1 MAARI
6 EILRDFEPTRVT
18 RLRSAGTFF
27 WADLDV
33 GDIDIDRVAAAFGID
48 EDDTEPLRDFTPGG
62 SPARRIHVG
71 DELVV
76 FPFWCAADP
85 DAPPQE
91 DPGLFRVNVL
101 LHGDFLLTVH
111 RLEFDLPAA
120 AGFRRVPAGRTERYA
135 VYAALDG
142 MTNTVLET
150 VATLELAIGDLERSL
165 MEPGMRPK
173 GDDQE
178 MVRCLRKRLTEVRFR
193 IGPERALFERV
204 GEEIEHI
211 ETLQGPHGVYFDRIL
226 AQLDRAVDRIDAAS
240 QSLSQALDIQ
250 LNETTYRLTV
260 VATVFLPLTFI
271 VGFFGMNFKWMV
283 DNIESQTSFLIWGI
297 AIWAVPLVLALV
309 VYRLRGGL
317 RRARS

>member
-6 EILRDFEPTRVT
+6 EILREFDSARVK
-18 RLRSAGTFF
+18 RLRRDGKFF
-27 WADLDV
+27 WADLDL
-33 GDIDIDRVAAAFGID
+33 GDIDLDRIAEAFEITE
-48 EDDTEPLRDFTPGG
+48 EDAEPLRDFSPGG
-62 SPARRIHVG
+62 SPARRVHVG
-71 DELVV
+71 EELVV

-85 DAPPQE
+85 DAPPRD

-120 AGFRRVPAGRTERYA
+120 AGFRRVPTGRSERYA

-150 VATLELAIGDLERSL
+150 VATLELAIGDLERTL
-165 MEPGMRPK
+165 MEPGMRTK
-173 GDDQE
+173 GSDQE

-211 ETLQGPHGVYFDRIL
+211 ASLEGPHGVYFDRIL

-260 VATVFLPLTFI
+260 VATMFLPLTFI
-271 VGFFGMNFKWMV
+271 VGFFGMNFTWMV
-283 DNIESQTSFLIWGI
+283 DHIDGETSFLVWGI
-297 AIWAVPLVLALV
+297 ALWLVPLLAAAIV
-309 VYRLRGGL
+309 IRLRGAL
-317 RRARS
+317 HR

>member
-1 MAARI
+1 MGARI
-6 EILRDFEPTRVT
+6 EIVRDFDPARIARMREK
-18 RLRSAGTFF
+18 GEFF
-27 WADLDV
+27 WADLDLNEL
-33 GDIDIDRVAAAFGID
+33 DIDRIAEAFGIGE
-48 EDDTEPLRDFTPGG
+48 EDAMPLSDFTKGG

-71 DELVV
+71 DNLVV
-76 FPFWCAADP
+76 FPFWCASSPEAAP
-85 DAPPQE
+85 DE

-111 RLEFDLPAA
+111 QLEFDLPNA
-120 AGFRRVPAGRTERYA
+120 AGFRRVPTGRSERYA

-150 VATLELAIGDLERSL
+150 VATVELAIGDLERSL
-165 MEPGMRPK
+165 LQPGVRAK
-173 GDDQE
+173 GPDQLL
-178 MVRCLRKRLTEVRFR
+178 VRRLRTRLTDLRFR

-204 GEEIEHI
+204 GEEIEHVQ
-211 ETLQGPHGVYFDRIL
+211 TLEGPHGVYFDRIL

-260 VATVFLPLTFI
+260 VATVFLPLTFL

-283 DNIESQTSFLIWGI
+283 DHVESQTSFLIWGI
-297 AIWAVPLVLALV
+297 AIWAVPLVAAAIV
-309 VYRLRGGL
+309 IRLRGAVRG
-317 RRARS
+317 